1 MGKEIKFWIFIYI
14 YIIVIF
20 LTIPFAPFLIQFIRS
35 VVGQKN
41 YGYFVSGVIFLFLFL
56 IFRFSKFGSLN
67 LRGKFWLLFL
77 TFSGILIVLFMEIPA
92 ERIHF
97 LEYGF
102 LGFLLVKVFE
112 SGDPNSNTKY
122 ILSIISGAILGLSD
136 ELFQGVLQVQNIF
149 PHIRRYFEWKDVFM
163 NAFGT
168 FLGVV
173 FYFYVWE
180 KGKKKNE

>member
-1 MGKEIKFWIFIYI
+1 
-14 YIIVIF
+14 
-20 LTIPFAPFLIQFIRS
+20 
-35 VVGQKN
+35 
-41 YGYFVSGVIFLFLFL
+41 
-56 IFRFSKFGSLN
+56 
-67 LRGKFWLLFL
+67 
-77 TFSGILIVLFMEIPA
+77 MEIPA

-102 LGFLLVKVFE
+102 LGFLLVKAFE
-112 SGDPNSNTKY
+112 SENPNSNLKY
-122 ILSIISGAILGLSD
+122 ILSLVSGAILGLSD
-136 ELFQGVLQVQNIF
+136 ELFQGVLQFQNIF

>member
-1 MGKEIKFWIFIYI
+1 VREEIRLWLFIYI
-14 YIIVIF
+14 YIIIIF

-35 VVGQKN
+35 IVGQKN
-41 YGYFVSGVIFLFLFL
+41 YGYFISGIIFIFLFM
-56 IFRFSKFGSLN
+56 IFRFSKFWSLN
-67 LRGKFWLLFL
+67 MRGKFWLLFL
-77 TFSGILIVLFMEIPA
+77 TFSGILIVLSMEIPA

-102 LGFLLVKVFE
+102 LGFLFVKAFE
-112 SGDPNSNTKY
+112 SGNPSSNAKY
-122 ILSIISGAILGLSD
+122 FFAIISGAILGLSD

-180 KGKKKNE
+180 KGRKKNE

>member
-1 MGKEIKFWIFIYI
+1 VRREIKFWIFIYI
-14 YIIVIF
+14 YILIIF
-20 LTIPFAPFLIQFIRS
+20 LTIPFAPFLIQFIRNI
-35 VVGQKN
+35 VGEKN
-41 YGYFVSGVIFLFLFL
+41 YGYFVSAVIFLFLFL
-56 IFRFSKFGSLN
+56 IFRFSQFQSLT

-102 LGFLLVKVFE
+102 LGFLLVKAFE
-112 SGDPNSNTKY
+112 SGNPNSNTKY
-122 ILSIISGAILGLSD
+122 FLALISGAILGLSD

-149 PHIRRYFEWKDVFM
+149 PHIRRYFEWRDVFM
-163 NAFGT
+163 NAFGV

-173 FYFYVWE
+173 FYFYVW
-180 KGKKKNE
+180 KGGRKDK

>member
-1 MGKEIKFWIFIYI
+1 
-14 YIIVIF
+14 
-20 LTIPFAPFLIQFIRS
+20 
-35 VVGQKN
+35 
-41 YGYFVSGVIFLFLFL
+41 
-56 IFRFSKFGSLN
+56 
-67 LRGKFWLLFL
+67 
-77 TFSGILIVLFMEIPA
+77 
-92 ERIHF
+92 
-97 LEYGF
+97 
-102 LGFLLVKVFE
+102 
-112 SGDPNSNTKY
+112 
-122 ILSIISGAILGLSD
+122 LGLSD